1 MNTDLKDLD
10 DKKALNLSM
19 KLRLDHLA
27 DKYEQESGS
36 PSEDSKPSL
45 QISWNLSVISNQENL
60 SDKNRLFLSV

>member
-1 MNTDLKDLD
+1 
-10 DKKALNLSM
+10 M